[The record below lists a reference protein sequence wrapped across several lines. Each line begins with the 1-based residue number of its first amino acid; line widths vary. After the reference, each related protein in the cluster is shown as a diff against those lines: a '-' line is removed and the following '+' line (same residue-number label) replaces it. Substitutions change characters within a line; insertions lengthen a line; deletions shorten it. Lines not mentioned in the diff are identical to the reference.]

1 MKLNSTMDDF
11 PLSFTNLAR
20 ALSSIITY
28 SGFFYVKDFYNLMSV
43 FALVKLLGKLLKI
56 LGKLQLFILI
66 RFFPLSFT
74 KSLLTAIFQ
83 NIVTGLLLQ

>member
-11 PLSFTNLAR
+11 PLSVTNLAR
-20 ALSSIITY
+20 AVSSIITY

-56 LGKLQLFILI
+56 LGRIATFY
-66 RFFPLSFT
+66 SY
-74 KSLLTAIFQ
+74 
-83 NIVTGLLLQ
+83 